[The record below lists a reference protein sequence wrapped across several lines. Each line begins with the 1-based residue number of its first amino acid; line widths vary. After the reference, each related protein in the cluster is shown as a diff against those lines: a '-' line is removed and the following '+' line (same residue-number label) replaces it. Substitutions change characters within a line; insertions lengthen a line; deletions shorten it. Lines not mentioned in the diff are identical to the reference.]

1 MSVVEGGLRGSAVAM
16 LMLLAFFHLRD
27 ARRSRS
33 ARNRGLFLLSAAGYT
48 VCSAPDFARLDMP
61 FGFPLLVASL
71 GVPALLWSSAAA
83 VFYDKFEPSWRRGL
97 AWVGLVV
104 LGLWSIF
111 DCQPPVATAYY
122 AASLLFIGLAAWHAL
137 VRWRTELPDTERQFR
152 APITVA
158 GTLYAATIVIAD
170 FVWPGSSVSAPFSLL
185 NSIGLAT
192 ITFSSAMC
200 GLRIALESTSALPAR
215 PGGSIQLGMNSRQD
229 KISLVFDEQEKAL
242 TEALR
247 ELMEE
252 QKLYRQQGLSIGDL
266 GTKLGTPEYRVRRLI
281 HKRLGYRNFS
291 RFINDYR
298 LTEARGALA
307 DPTQARVP
315 VLTIALDAGFQ
326 SLAPFNRAFKSAT
339 GMTPSEYRRHCQS
352 RRGSDPQ

>member
-1 MSVVEGGLRGSAVAM
+1 
-16 LMLLAFFHLRD
+16 
-27 ARRSRS
+27 
-33 ARNRGLFLLSAAGYT
+33 
-48 VCSAPDFARLDMP
+48 MP

-71 GVPALLWSSAAA
+71 GVPALLWISAAA
-83 VFYDKFEPSWRRGL
+83 VFDDKFEPSWRRGL

-111 DCQPPVATAYY
+111 DHRKPVAMAYY

-137 VRWRTELPDTERQFR
+137 VGWRTELIDTGRQFR
-152 APITVA
+152 VPITIA
-158 GTLYAATIVIAD
+158 GTSYAATIVIAD
-170 FVWPGSSVSAPFSLL
+170 FVWPGSTVSAPFSLV
-185 NSIGLAT
+185 NSIGLAI

-200 GLRIALESTSALPAR
+200 GLRIALDSSSAVPAR
-215 PGGSIQLGMNSRQD
+215 PGASIQSGMKARQH
-229 KISLVFDEQEKAL
+229 KISLEFEEQETGL
-242 TEALR
+242 SEALR

-266 GTKLGTPEYRVRRLI
+266 GTKLGTPEYRLRRLI
-281 HKRLGYRNFS
+281 HQRLGYRNFS

-315 VLTIALDAGFQ
+315 ILTIALDAGFQ
-326 SLAPFNRAFKSAT
+326 SLAPFNRAFKAAT
-339 GMTPSEYRRHCQS
+339 GMTPSEYRRRYQW
-352 RRGSDPQ
+352 RRGFDPR